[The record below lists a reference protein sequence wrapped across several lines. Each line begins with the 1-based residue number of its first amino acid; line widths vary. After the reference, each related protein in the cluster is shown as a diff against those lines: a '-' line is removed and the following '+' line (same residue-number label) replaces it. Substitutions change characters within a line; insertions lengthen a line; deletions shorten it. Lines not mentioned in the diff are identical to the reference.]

1 MKYIHARQGNEEG
14 GERAREERMLQRSR
28 TVIYMY
34 MKQGN
39 EDWEDIVHVELEER
53 KEGGKEKEAR

>member
-1 MKYIHARQGNEEG
+1 MRDREMKK